1 VKSNTKTRN
10 SEAGFA
16 LLFVF
21 AMAATVAITLLIAM
35 PSNAF
40 EAQRQ
45 REQLLIDRG
54 EQYTRGIQLY
64 VRKFNRYP
72 ADFEALENTQGQ
84 RFLRKRYQDPLTGK
98 DEWRLIHVGPGGVF
112 TDSLLYTKKKDPNA
126 PEKQTFITE
135 IPTVVDPTGTTG
147 VNIATRRIDPN
158 NPGQQLPGSPVSVNP
173 SFPTQSPLPGQSLT
187 PIDPNNPQQSIPGG
201 LPSGVQFP
209 PGVQPPPGVQIPGNT
224 NTPNFPGTGQGG
236 AATNLINQ
244 LLTTPRP
251 GGLNGLG
258 TTGTQQTNL
267 TGGTVDAFGNPVQQ
281 AGTATATTNGTQA
294 VNGAQPMAGSTIG
307 GGIAGVA
314 SKLEQEGIKRYRERA
329 LYNEWEFVY
338 DLTKDT
344 SRTGG
349 AVPQT
354 ASMVNGNASATSA
367 TTTGTTAPAFNPAV
381 PSAPVAP
388 PATPAIP
395 PQQ

>member
-1 VKSNTKTRN
+1 MTRRN

-16 LLFVF
+16 LLFVY
-21 AMAATVAITLLIAM
+21 AMAATIAITLLLQM

-72 ADFEALENTQGQ
+72 ADFDALENTQGQ
-84 RFLRKRYQDPLTGK
+84 RFLRHRYQDPLTGK

-147 VNIATRRIDPN
+147 VNIATRRTDPN
-158 NPGQQLPGSPVSVNP
+158 APNAAGQFPAVPGSTPAAFPGQTPTGPNQPQQTLPGGFPAGVQLPPG
-173 SFPTQSPLPGQSLT
+173 TQL
-187 PIDPNNPQQSIPGG
+187 
-201 LPSGVQFP
+201 P
-209 PGVQPPPGVQIPGNT
+209 PGVQMPGSTIPST
-224 NTPNFPGTGQGG
+224 TQVPGTGPGG
-236 AATNLINQ
+236 TATNLINQ

-251 GGLNGLG
+251 GGLGGLPG
-258 TTGTQQTNL
+258 AQPASTQ
-267 TGGTVDAFGNPVQQ
+267 GTVDAFGNPVQP
-281 AGTATATTNGTQA
+281 TTSTTQTL
-294 VNGAQPMAGSTIG
+294 GAQQQPAAGSTIG

-314 SKLEQEGIKRYRERA
+314 SKLEQEGIKRYRERT

-338 DLTKDT
+338 DITKDT

-349 AVPQT
+349 ASAIPQAAT
-354 ASMVNGNASATSA
+354 NANGAANAGA
-367 TTTGTTAPAFNPAV
+367 TTSTGTGLSASPTNPATGTTSTLPTTQ
-381 PSAPVAP
+381 PVAP
-388 PATPAIP
+388 
-395 PQQ
+395 QQ